1 MSEHEK
7 EMIGDA
13 DYIYDEEEEEEEYE
27 EEEDSGDVQVNK
39 LICLLSSN
47 LY

>member
-7 EMIGDA
+7 DMNGDE

-27 EEEDSGDVQVNK
+27 EEEDGGDVQVNK
-39 LICLLSSN
+39 
-47 LY
+47 YKQ